1 MSSHEVTEGLAPA
14 SVGSASVGLVGR
26 QSLISDILEK
36 LSKPQHHGAIV
47 VGDPGLGKT
56 ALSRALA
63 DALADGIT
71 VVQVSAQPSL
81 RKIPFG
87 ALAPY
92 LTDLSVTDAGS
103 PVAIYRAL
111 MRHLGQQKDGSPAP
125 LFIVDDA
132 HDLDDSTSVLLA
144 QLIAT
149 RRARALVLARPTP
162 GPPSELLALW
172 HDGILNRY
180 DLEPLSRQEIHE
192 LCVRELGDQI
202 LASVSALL
210 SKTSAGNPMFLL
222 ALLHPDARSKYLVQ
236 RNGVWCPSGNR
247 PGIDLR
253 LTDLI
258 QGQLRGRT
266 TAELETLET
275 VALAEPVALSVLR
288 DICEPHAVDTLIDA
302 QFLAVSPGSDSRVA
316 LVHSLYGEVL
326 RAQVP
331 IGRSTAIRRR
341 LLKLSED
348 QTESIEGFLRWVSWG
363 LDCGAVLDDA
373 TLLKAAIVANRLFDP
388 AFAIRAARVVKAPEL
403 KSRALVEIAHA
414 RLTRGDFDYAR
425 ELVDE
430 ALLNCGS
437 LRIAKEA
444 TLLSIDLRMRSGTN
458 PREIQN
464 DVDRWAETIDRIER
478 ERKGL
483 STESVSISRMGCRL
497 LSCFVLNLEGRYRE
511 SETPL
516 REIRAEPNGTD
527 ETRLAALALLGE
539 ALGSTG
545 RSREGAAAT
554 SEGLAIIAANGHRFL
569 RHEGFVITRHG
580 MSLIRGGQFTEVDT
594 LLAAYSQAA
603 DGGMVYFGG
612 MLEFF
617 EGIVALR
624 QGRMRTA
631 RKRLMLAVEGFRESD
646 VAQLLTMS
654 TGMAAYACAMA
665 GDTTGAR
672 HYSAEFA
679 SLPPRGS
686 LQARLQGRIHA
697 VASEA
702 KFRGAAASIS
712 ELSLIGDEAISAGMT
727 TLAASAFELAVRLG
741 DSHSL
746 APLQRITSEFE
757 GNDGAV
763 VNAMAGAML
772 AKDTAALEAAAQQA
786 LSGGYLLIAAECLG
800 MAINLLVQQGQSR
813 RSHALQS
820 TLNAVVEKLEGMQGQ
835 QFSEEL
841 SATKLTQREQD
852 IVRLASQGH
861 SNRDIAALH
870 GVSVRTVEGHLYRIF
885 AKLGISRRD
894 DLQDLF
900 QA

>member
-1 MSSHEVTEGLAPA
+1 MNSHEATKGLAAA
-14 SVGSASVGLVGR
+14 SVDLVGR
-26 QSLISDILEK
+26 QSLVSEILLM
-36 LSKPQHHGAIV
+36 LSEAQHHGAIV
-47 VGDPGLGKT
+47 VGEPGLGKT

-63 DALADGIT
+63 EALADEVT
-71 VVQVSAQPSL
+71 VVHVSAQPSL
-81 RKIPFG
+81 QKIPFG

-92 LTDLSVTDAGS
+92 LTDLSVADAGS

-111 MRHLGQQKDGSPAP
+111 IRHLGQHKAGSPAP

-162 GPPSELLALW
+162 GPPSEFVALW
-172 HDGILNRY
+172 HDGMLKRY
-180 DLEPLSRQEIHE
+180 DLEPLNRQDIHE
-192 LCVRELGDQI
+192 LCVRVLGNQI

-210 SKTSAGNPMFLL
+210 SRTSEGNPMFLL

-236 RNGVWCPSGNR
+236 RNGVWCLSGER

-258 QGQLRGRT
+258 KGQLRGRT
-266 TAELETLET
+266 TAELEILET

-288 DICEPHAVDTLIDA
+288 ESCDPHAVDMLIDA
-302 QFLAVSPGSDSRVA
+302 QLLALSPGFDSRVA
-316 LVHSLYGEVL
+316 LAHSLYGEVL

-331 IGRSTAIRRR
+331 IGRSMAIRRR

-348 QTESIEGFLRWVSWG
+348 QTGSIEGFLRWVSWG

-388 AFAIRAARVVKAPEL
+388 AFAIRAARVVKAPKL

-414 RLTRGDFDYAR
+414 RMTRGDFDYAR

-444 TLLSIDLRMRSGTN
+444 TLLSIDLRMRSGSSS
-458 PREIQN
+458 REIQN

-478 ERKGL
+478 ERKVP
-483 STESVSISRMGCRL
+483 SSRSVRISRMGCRL
-497 LSCFVLNLEGRYRE
+497 LSCFVLNLEGQYRE
-511 SETPL
+511 SEKHL
-516 REIRAEPNGTD
+516 RQIRAEPDGTD

-539 ALGSTG
+539 VLGSTG
-545 RSREGAAAT
+545 RSLEGAAVT
-554 SEGLAIIAANGHRFL
+554 TEGLAIIAANGHRFK

-580 MSLIRGGQFTEVDT
+580 MSLIRGGQFTEVGT
-594 LLAAYSQAA
+594 LLATYSQAA

-617 EGIVALR
+617 EGIIALR

-646 VAQLLTMS
+646 TAQLLAMS

-665 GDTTGAR
+665 GDTAGAQ

-679 SLPPRGS
+679 TLPPHGS

-702 KFRGAAASIS
+702 KFRGATASIS
-712 ELSLIGDEAISAGMT
+712 ELCLIGDKADSAGMT
-727 TLAASAFELAVRLG
+727 TLAASAFELAVHLG
-741 DSHSL
+741 DTHSL
-746 APLQRITSEFE
+746 APLQRITSGFE
-757 GNDGAV
+757 GTDGAI

-772 AKDTAALEAAAQQA
+772 AKDVAALEAAAHQA
-786 LSGGYLLIAAECLG
+786 LRGDYLLIAAECLG
-800 MAINLLVQQGQSR
+800 MAINLLAQQGQSQ
-813 RSHALQS
+813 RSRALQP
-820 TLNAVVEKLEGMQGQ
+820 TLNSVVEKLEGMHGQ

-852 IVRLASQGH
+852 IVSLASQGH

-885 AKLGISRRD
+885 AKLGISRRE

>member
-1 MSSHEVTEGLAPA
+1 M
-14 SVGSASVGLVGR
+14 
-26 QSLISDILEK
+26 
-36 LSKPQHHGAIV
+36 
-47 VGDPGLGKT
+47 VGDPGFGKT
-56 ALSRALA
+56 ALSRVLTEALA
-63 DALADGIT
+63 DDVT
-71 VVQVSAQPSL
+71 VVHVSAQPSL
-81 RKIPFG
+81 HKIPFG

-92 LTDLSVTDAGS
+92 LSDLSVADAGS
-103 PVAIYRAL
+103 PIAIYRAL
-111 MRHLGQQKDGSPAP
+111 TRHLGQQQPGSPAP

-132 HDLDDSTSVLLA
+132 HELDDSTSVLLA
-144 QLIAT
+144 QLITT
-149 RRARALVLARPTP
+149 RRARALVLARPAP

-172 HDGILNRY
+172 HDGMLNRY

-210 SKTSAGNPMFLL
+210 SKTSEGNPMFLL

-236 RNGVWCPSGNR
+236 RNGVWCLSGER

-258 QGQLRGRT
+258 RGQLRGRSPS
-266 TAELETLET
+266 EVETLET

-288 DICEPHAVDTLIDA
+288 DICDPQAVDSLIDD
-302 QFLAVSPGSDSRVA
+302 QLLALTTGVDGRVA
-316 LVHSLYGEVL
+316 LAHSLYGEVL

-331 IGRSTAIRRR
+331 IGRSMAIRRR

-348 QTESIEGFLRWVSWG
+348 QTDSIQGFLRWVSWG

-414 RLTRGDFDYAR
+414 RMNRGDFDYAR

-444 TLLSIDLRMRSGTN
+444 TLLSIDLRMRLGST
-458 PREIQN
+458 PKEIQN
-464 DVDRWAETIDRIER
+464 DVNRWAETIDRIER
-478 ERKGL
+478 ERKGP
-483 STESVSISRMGCRL
+483 SSRSVRISRMGCRL
-497 LSCFVLNLEGRYRE
+497 LSCFVLNLEGQYRE
-511 SETPL
+511 SERQL
-516 REIRAEPNGTD
+516 REIRAEPDGTD

-545 RSREGAAAT
+545 RPREGVAAT
-554 SEGLAIIAANGHRFL
+554 AEGLAIIAANGHRFL
-569 RHEGFVITRHG
+569 RHKGFVITRHA
-580 MSLIRGGQFTEVDT
+580 MSLIRGGRFTEVGT

-617 EGIVALR
+617 EGIIALR

-665 GDTTGAR
+665 GDTTGAQQ
-672 HYSAEFA
+672 YSAEFA
-679 SLPPRGS
+679 SLPPNGS
-686 LQARLQGRIHA
+686 LQNRLQGRIHA

-702 KFRGAAASIS
+702 KFRGATASIS
-712 ELSLIGDEAISAGMT
+712 ELALIGDNAAAAGMT
-727 TLAASAFELAVRLG
+727 TLAACAFELAVRLG
-741 DSHSL
+741 DTHSL
-746 APLQRITSEFE
+746 APLQRITSGFE
-757 GNDGAV
+757 GTDGAIL
-763 VNAMAGAML
+763 NAMAAAML
-772 AKDTAALEAAAQQA
+772 AKDPAALEAAAQQA
-786 LSGGYLLIAAECLG
+786 LRGDYFLIAAECLG
-800 MAINLLVQQGQSR
+800 MAVNLLAQQGLSQRSR
-813 RSHALQS
+813 ALQP
-820 TLNAVVEKLEGMQGQ
+820 TLNAVVEKLEGMHGQ

-852 IVRLASQGH
+852 IVSLASQGH

-885 AKLGISRRD
+885 AKLGISRRE